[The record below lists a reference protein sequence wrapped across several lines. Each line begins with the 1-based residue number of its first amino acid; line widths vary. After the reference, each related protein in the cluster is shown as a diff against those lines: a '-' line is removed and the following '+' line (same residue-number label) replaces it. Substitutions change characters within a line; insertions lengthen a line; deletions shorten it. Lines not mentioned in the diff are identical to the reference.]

1 MTTIEILLLGP
12 SDAPVLDRL
21 APGVFDHAVHPEWR
35 AEFLADARHH
45 LVVARDDGVVVGMA
59 SGVHYV
65 HPDKAPQLF
74 INEVGVAPTHREQGL
89 GRRMLERLVQR
100 ATELGCTEAWVLT
113 DSDNAAANRLYA
125 SSGADTPA
133 APCVMYTIPIRRPD

>member
-1 MTTIEILLLGP
+1 MASIDILLLGP
-12 SDAPVLDRL
+12 ADASVLERV
-21 APGVFDHAVHPEWR
+21 APDVFDHAVRPEWR

-59 SGVHYV
+59 SGVHYL

-74 INEVGVAPTHREQGL
+74 INEVGVAPTHRQHGL
-89 GRRMLERLVQR
+89 GRRMLARLVER

-113 DSDNAAANRLYA
+113 DSDNAAANRLYPSA
-125 SSGADTPA
+125 GAKVPA
-133 APCVMYTIPIRRPD
+133 EQCVMYTIPISRTD

>member
-1 MTTIEILLLGP
+1 MTAIEIRLLGP
-12 SDAPVLDRL
+12 TDASVLERV
-21 APGVFDHAVHPEWR
+21 APGVFDHAVRPDWS
-35 AEFLADARHH
+35 AEFIADARHH

-74 INEVGVAPTHREQGL
+74 INEVGVAATHRERGL
-89 GRRMLERLVQR
+89 GRRMLARLVER

-113 DSDNAAANRLYA
+113 DGENAAANRLYA
-125 SSGADTPA
+125 SAGAVVPA
-133 APCVMYTIPIRRPD
+133 EPCVMYTIPIR

>member
-1 MTTIEILLLGP
+1 MSTIDILLLGP
-12 SDAPVLDRL
+12 SDGPMLDRL
-21 APGVFDHAVHPEWR
+21 APGVFDHAVRPDLC

-45 LVVARDDGVVVGMA
+45 LVVARDEGVVVGMA

-74 INEVGVAPTHREQGL
+74 INEVGVAPTHRAQGL
-89 GRRMLERLVQR
+89 GRRMLAVLVQR

-113 DSDNAAANRLYA
+113 DSDNSAANRLYA
-125 SSGADTPA
+125 AAGAETPA
-133 APCVMYTIPIRRPD
+133 ARA